1 MSNFEIAFERTLSHE
16 GGYSDDAHDAGGKTR
31 YGITEKEARAHG
43 YTGDMEDLP
52 IEFAKNIYRASYWS
66 PLKCDEMAQE
76 IAEEV
81 FDTGVN
87 MGMRRAALMLQQ
99 AINVFRTDEIVEDAA
114 IGAKTLDA
122 LADAIKSAGAERV
135 LKMLNVMQGYRYYE
149 ICRHTPTQK
158 KFIRGW
164 LNRVGV

>member
-1 MSNFEIAFERTLSHE
+1 MSDFDKAFERTLIHE
-16 GGYSDDAHDAGGKTR
+16 GVYSNDEYDSGGKTK
-31 YGITEKEARAHG
+31 YGITEKVARENG
-43 YTGDMEDLP
+43 YTGDMKDFP
-52 IEFAKNIYRASYWS
+52 IEIAKNIFRVRYWS

-87 MGMRRAALMLQQ
+87 MGIGRAALMLQQ
-99 AINVFRTDEIVEDAA
+99 TVNVFRNDEIVEDAA

-122 LADAIKSAGAERV
+122 LSDAIKSAGAERV

-149 ICRHTPTQK
+149 ICRHNPTQK